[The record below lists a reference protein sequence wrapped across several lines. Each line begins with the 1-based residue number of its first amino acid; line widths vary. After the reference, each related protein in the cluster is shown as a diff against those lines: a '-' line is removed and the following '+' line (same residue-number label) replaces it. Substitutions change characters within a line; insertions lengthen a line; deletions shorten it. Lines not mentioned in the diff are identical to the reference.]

1 MKRIMALI
9 MTLTVAVCAF
19 AGCGKGAGQDA
30 GAQGGAAAENASA
43 EAVDPTQVKTVGE
56 ALALKGEE
64 GDFQSSYS
72 EKTYVAVI
80 SVDGVYYRFIADL
93 PEDVSKALWDLD
105 WDEDRDAKEMELLQ
119 SVPIRTVENLTE
131 MAPSQEEIDQ
141 WVGKTGQD
149 LFDAGWT
156 YWYYDLETMKAGM
169 DYDAFQYDVQFEY
182 DGEPLEND
190 DDFDFFETFADL
202 TVASVTYTGIG
213 NNATNIEE

>member
-1 MKRIMALI
+1 M
-9 MTLTVAVCAF
+9 
-19 AGCGKGAGQDA
+19 
-30 GAQGGAAAENASA
+30 
-43 EAVDPTQVKTVGE
+43 
-56 ALALKGEE
+56 
-64 GDFQSSYS
+64 
-72 EKTYVAVI
+72 
-80 SVDGVYYRFIADL
+80 
-93 PEDVSKALWDLD
+93 SKALWDLD
-105 WDEDRDAKEMELLQ
+105 WDEERDAKEMELLQ
-119 SVPIRTVENLTE
+119 SVPIRTVENLSE

>member
-9 MTLTVAVCAF
+9 MILTIAVCAF

-30 GAQGGAAAENASA
+30 GAQGGAAAGNASA

-119 SVPIRTVENLTE
+119 SVPIRTVENLSQ

>member
-9 MTLTVAVCAF
+9 MILTVAVCAF

-105 WDEDRDAKEMELLQ
+105 WDEERDAKEMELLQ
-119 SVPIRTVENLTE
+119 SVPIRTVENLSE
-131 MAPSQEEIDQ
+131 MMPSQEEIDQ

-213 NNATNIEE
+213 SNATNIEE